1 MKYLLIFVAILS
13 FTVSPNAMVQ
23 VTNSITV
30 INSSPVQERKSNAM
44 VSWFKKAQK
53 WVEKKLDFTFDLSD
67 PVDGWLSLAILAF
80 ALCLGLGLVSWL
92 FEGLYLLNILSG
104 VALITAVVS
113 FWIWVYKAYF

>member
-1 MKYLLIFVAILS
+1 MKYLLILVAILS

-80 ALCLGLGLVSWL
+80 ALCLGLGLVSWIL
-92 FEGLYLLNILSG
+92 GGLYFLNVLSG
-104 VALITAVVS
+104 IALIAAVVS